1 MATVKATARGYA
13 GTPLKVR
20 EIDEV
25 FEYVGPPASWL
36 VLVKGSFSDA
46 PAPAAAPAPAKEPF
60 GGKGDHDGDGHVG
73 GGVPAADEPV
83 EAVAPE
89 PAFIEAPAVVVP
101 DDVPVSAPVPP
112 ASSKFQRK
120 GR

>member
-1 MATVKATARGYA
+1 MATVKATARGY
-13 GTPLKVR
+13 GGSPLKVR

-25 FEYVGPPASWL
+25 FEYVGRPASWL

-46 PAPAAAPAPAKEPF
+46 PAPVAEPAPAKEPF
-60 GGKGDHDGDGHVG
+60 GGKGDQDGDGHVG

-83 EAVAPE
+83 EVDVPFPAFTDPPPLVE
-89 PAFIEAPAVVVP
+89 PAAPP
-101 DDVPVSAPVPP
+101 APS